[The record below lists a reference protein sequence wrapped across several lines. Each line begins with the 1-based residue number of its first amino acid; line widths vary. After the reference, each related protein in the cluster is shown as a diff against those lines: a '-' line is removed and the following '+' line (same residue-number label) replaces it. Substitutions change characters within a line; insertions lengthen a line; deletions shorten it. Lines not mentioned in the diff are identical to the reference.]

1 MPFEKLV
8 ASDAGTYD
16 YFGTT
21 VGLYSDA
28 THGPTAI
35 VGGPYNANLGAAYI
49 FVLDEPPPP
58 PSPPPSPPTPPTPS
72 PSEPFSAPVVD
83 AGGVKLDTY
92 TPVVFEPGGY
102 LPLWTA
108 GTTSAGSYSGG
119 GTFSMAPTGAEA
131 EQTHAGPFEHGTEV
145 APTPHEIGPG
155 AVLGAEIA
163 EQLIDLH
170 HFTPDQPPGKV
181 LVFNLDEFHYTD
193 LCTDSVVFP
202 GGITGPVTGLYGY
215 LEGIKAGKALVF
227 NFDEITC
234 LDLLS

>member
-1 MPFEKLV
+1 
-8 ASDAGTYD
+8 
-16 YFGTT
+16 
-21 VGLYSDA
+21 
-28 THGPTAI
+28 
-35 VGGPYNANLGAAYI
+35 
-49 FVLDEPPPP
+49 
-58 PSPPPSPPTPPTPS
+58 
-72 PSEPFSAPVVD
+72 
-83 AGGVKLDTY
+83 
-92 TPVVFEPGGY
+92 
-102 LPLWTA
+102 
-108 GTTSAGSYSGG
+108 
-119 GTFSMAPTGAEA
+119 
-131 EQTHAGPFEHGTEV
+131 
-145 APTPHEIGPG
+145 
-155 AVLGAEIA
+155 VLGAEIA